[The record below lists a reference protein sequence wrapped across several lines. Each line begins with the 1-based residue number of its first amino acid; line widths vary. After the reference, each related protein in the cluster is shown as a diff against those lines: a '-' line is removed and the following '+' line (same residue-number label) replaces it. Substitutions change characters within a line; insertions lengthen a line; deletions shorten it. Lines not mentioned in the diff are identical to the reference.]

1 MVTPA
6 VQHEQM
12 WVVHLQTLF
21 FYYLPIT
28 KNKSKNFILLSLKLS
43 EIAQLVF

>member
-12 WVVHLQTLF
+12 WVVHLTKSF

-28 KNKSKNFILLSLKLS
+28 KNRSKNIILLSLKLS
-43 EIAQLVF
+43 EIAQLNF